1 MRALHLSS
9 LRLSPLHW
17 SHLSSVCLASLFA
30 VGLCAGC
37 TAISATEQSTG
48 CPASVTASAI
58 APVSCGRNGWQN
70 GGVVTNRN
78 GNGPHVEVW
87 GPPTTLP
94 TGRD

>member
-1 MRALHLSS
+1 M
-9 LRLSPLHW
+9 
-17 SHLSSVCLASLFA
+17 
-30 VGLCAGC
+30 
-37 TAISATEQSTG
+37 SATEQSTG
-48 CPASVTASAI
+48 CPASAI